1 MVKLSNNQVLGI
13 VGSPRRGGNTEILVD
28 EVLSGA
34 KDAGALIKKVI
45 LNELNINPCQA
56 CNSCYKTGKCMHN
69 DDMLELLEKM
79 EESDIWVLGTPIY
92 WWGPTAQ
99 FKIFLDRWYCPKH
112 QDFKGKRVILVI
124 PFEGGHPKY
133 ARHTV
138 GILTDVLDYL
148 NMELLDTILAPGV
161 VNRGAVR
168 EKSGIMKKAYDVGQ
182 KAIKMLGT
190 T

>member
-1 MVKLSNNQVLGI
+1 MINFSNSQVLGI
-13 VGSPRRGGNTEILVD
+13 IGSPRQGGNTEILVD

-34 KDAGALIKKVI
+34 ESAGAIVKKVI
-45 LNELNINPCQA
+45 LNKLNINPCQA
-56 CNSCYKTGKCMHN
+56 CNSCYKTGKCMHD
-69 DDMLELLEKM
+69 DDMLELLKKM

-99 FKIFLDRWYCPKH
+99 FKLFLDRWYCPKH
-112 QDFKGKRVILVI
+112 QEFKGKRVILVI
-124 PFEGGHPKY
+124 PFEGGHPRY

-148 NMELLDTILAPGV
+148 NIELLDTILAPGV
-161 VNRGAVR
+161 GKRGAVR
-168 EKSGIMKKAYDVGQ
+168 DKKDLMRKAYEVGQ